1 MIVLVRHGETEG
13 NAKRVMQV
21 PEVPLSAAGMRQ
33 AELLAQ
39 RLAQLELSAIVCSD
53 LRRAHMTAEAIAAGT
68 RLPIELQPLLQE
80 RNFGELRGV
89 PYAQLG
95 SDPFAADYVPP
106 GGESWEAFHA
116 RIARAFSWIVARRR
130 SERGCLVVVSHGLVC
145 SAIVQRHL
153 RVADASGVPLR
164 FDNTSV
170 TLFEAEAPH
179 HARLINCSL
188 HLGERPSA
196 GAPA

>member
-1 MIVLVRHGETEG
+1 MLVRHGETEG

-21 PEVPLSAAGMRQ
+21 PEVPLSAAGSRQ
-33 AELLAQ
+33 TELLAQ
-39 RLAQLELSAIVCSD
+39 RLAQLDISAIVCSD
-53 LRRAHMTAEAIAAGT
+53 LRRAHMTAEAIAARI

-80 RNFGELRGV
+80 RNFGELRGL

-95 SDPFAADYVPP
+95 GDPFAADYAPP

-116 RIARAFSWIVARRR
+116 RMARAFSWIVERRR
-130 SERGCLVVVSHGLVC
+130 GERGCLVVVSHGLVC

-153 RVADASGVPLR
+153 LVADASDVPMR

-170 TLFEAEAPH
+170 TLFDAEAPH
-179 HARLINCSL
+179 RARLINCSL
-188 HLGERPSA
+188 HLRERPGA